1 MSQTTRDTSAIG
13 GGTATGAAGPAAAG
27 RSHGITGKGLKGG
40 QLGLLAVV
48 VLGISSVAPAYSL
61 TSSLGPAVSAVGV
74 QLPAIF
80 IIAFI
85 PMILVAFAYR
95 ELNADSPDSGTTF
108 TWATKAFGP
117 FVGWMGGWGLLAA
130 NIIVLS
136 NLAGVAVDFF
146 YLFLA
151 QVFGNPELADLT
163 SNKALNIATCLVF
176 VALAVWISYRGLH
189 ATKLVQYSM
198 VGFQV
203 IVLAVFIVMA
213 VTHAL
218 SGDSPTA
225 ISFSWDW
232 FNPAKIESFEQ
243 FTAGMSLAVFV
254 YWGWDVCLT
263 VNEETKGGKGTA
275 GKAGTTTAIA
285 VLGLY
290 IAVIVA
296 TMMVAGVGADSIGL
310 NNPDNQ
316 QNVFAALA
324 SPVMGPLAIL
334 MSLAVLSGTAS
345 SLQSTMASPAR
356 SMLAMGHYGA
366 LPARF
371 ATVSKR
377 FGSPGYA
384 TLMAGLISG
393 GFYAIMKVVSE
404 NVLNDTIMALG
415 LMICFYYA
423 LTAFACT
430 WYFRHS
436 LFSSVRNFLMRLLF
450 PVLGGLVLTVV
461 FFQTAVDS
469 WAPDFGSGSEL
480 FGVGL
485 VFILGIGI
493 LAAGVVVMLVVARR
507 HPGFF
512 RGETIRKD
520 TPALVVPE

>member
-1 MSQTTRDTSAIG
+1 MTQTIRPSARK
-13 GGTATGAAGPAAAG
+13 AVEAHDPAG
-27 RSHGITGKGLKGG
+27 SEHGITGKGLKTG

-61 TSSLGPAVSAVGV
+61 TSSLGPAVNAVGL

-80 IIAFI
+80 IVAFI

-95 ELNADSPDSGTTF
+95 ELNADSPDSGTSF
-108 TWATKAFGP
+108 TWTTKAFGP
-117 FVGWMGGWGLLAA
+117 FIGWMGGWGLLAA

-151 QVFGNPELADLT
+151 QVFGNPGLADLT
-163 SNKALNIATCLVF
+163 SNKPLNIATCLTF
-176 VALAVWISYRGLH
+176 VALAVWVSYRGLH
-189 ATKLVQYSM
+189 ATKLVQYAM

-203 IVLAVFIVMA
+203 VVLGVFIVMSL
-213 VTHAL
+213 THAA
-218 SGDSPTA
+218 SGDTSTA
-225 ISFSWDW
+225 IAFSWDW
-232 FNPAKIESFEQ
+232 FNPGKISSFEQ
-243 FTAGMSLAVFV
+243 FAAGMSLAVFV

-296 TMMVAGVGADSIGL
+296 TMMVAGIGGEGIGL

-316 QNVFAALA
+316 SNVFAALA

-334 MSLAVLSGTAS
+334 MSLAVLAGTAS

-356 SMLAMGHYGA
+356 SLLAMGHYGA
-366 LPARF
+366 LPHRF
-371 ATVSKR
+371 STVSKR
-377 FGSPGYA
+377 YGSPGFA
-384 TLMAGLISG
+384 TIMAGAISG

-404 NVLNDTIMALG
+404 NVLNDTILALG

-423 LTAFACT
+423 LTAFACA

-436 LFSSVRNFLMRLLF
+436 VFSSVRNFFMRLLF
-450 PVLGGLVLTVV
+450 PVIGGVVLTLV
-461 FFQTAVDS
+461 FIQTAVDS
-469 WAPDFGSGSEL
+469 WSPSFGSGSEV

-485 VFILGIGI
+485 VFIIGVGI
-493 LAAGVVVMLVVARR
+493 LVLGAVFMLIMARVR
-507 HPGFF
+507 PGFF
-512 RGETIRKD
+512 RGETLRKD

>member
-1 MSQTTRDTSAIG
+1 MSQTIRQNGAGKTPPDAP
-13 GGTATGAAGPAAAG
+13 GTT
-27 RSHGITGKGLKGG
+27 HGITSKGLKRG

-48 VLGISSVAPAYSL
+48 VMGISSVAPAVSL
-61 TSSLGPAVSAVGV
+61 TSSLGPAVNAVGL

-80 IIAFI
+80 IVAFI

-117 FVGWMGGWGLLAA
+117 FVGWLGGWGLLAA

-151 QVFGNPELADLT
+151 QLFGNPDLASLT
-163 SNKALNIATCLVF
+163 SNKLLNISTCLLF

-189 ATKLVQYSM
+189 ATKLVQYTM

-203 IVLAVFIVMA
+203 VVLGVFVVMA
-213 VTHAL
+213 LTQAL
-218 SGDSPTA
+218 SGGTPTA
-225 ISFSWDW
+225 LAFNWDW
-232 FNPAKIESFEQ
+232 FNPAEIATFQQ
-243 FTAGMSLAVFV
+243 FAGGMSLAVFV
-254 YWGWDVCLT
+254 YWGWDVCLA

-275 GKAGTTTAIA
+275 GKAGTTTAAA

-290 IAVIVA
+290 ILVIVA
-296 TMMVAGVGADSIGL
+296 TMMVAGIGSEGIGL

-316 QNVFAALA
+316 SNIFTALA

-334 MSLAVLSGTAS
+334 MSLAVLAGTAS

-356 SMLAMGHYGA
+356 SLLAMAHYGA
-366 LPARF
+366 LPHRF
-371 ATVSKR
+371 ANVSKR
-377 FGSPGYA
+377 FGSPGFA
-384 TLMAGLISG
+384 TIVAGLISG
-393 GFYAIMKVVSE
+393 GFYAVMKVVSE
-404 NVLNDTIMALG
+404 NVLNDTILALG

-430 WYFRHS
+430 WYFRYS
-436 LFSSVRNFLMRLLF
+436 VFSSVRNFFMRLLF
-450 PVLGGLVLTVV
+450 PVMGGLVLTLV
-461 FFQTAVDS
+461 FLQTAVDS
-469 WAPDFGSGSEL
+469 WSPDFGSGSEV

-485 VFILGIGI
+485 VFILGVGI
-493 LAAGVVVMLVVARR
+493 LALGAVFMVIMAKVR
-507 HPGFF
+507 PGFF
-512 RGETIRKD
+512 HGETLRKD
-520 TPALVVPE
+520 TPALVVPD

>member
-1 MSQTTRDTSAIG
+1 MTHIPSAATTQVDGTPAVDT
-13 GGTATGAAGPAAAG
+13 
-27 RSHGITGKGLKGG
+27 RHGITGKGLKTG

-61 TSSLGPAVSAVGV
+61 TSSLGPSVDAVGL

-80 IIAFI
+80 IVAFI

-163 SNKALNIATCLVF
+163 SNTALNIATCLAF
-176 VALAVWISYRGLH
+176 VALAVWVSYRGLH

-203 IVLAVFIVMA
+203 VVLGVFIVMA
-213 VTHAL
+213 LAHAT

-225 ISFSWDW
+225 IAFSWDW
-232 FNPAKIESFEQ
+232 FNPAKIDSFEQ
-243 FTAGMSLAVFV
+243 FAAGMSLAVFV

-285 VLGLY
+285 VLVLY

-296 TMMVAGVGADSIGL
+296 TMMVAGIGTDGIGL

-316 QNVFAALA
+316 GNIFAALA
-324 SPVMGPLAIL
+324 SPIMGPLAIL
-334 MSLAVLSGTAS
+334 MSLAVLAGTAS

-356 SMLAMGHYGA
+356 SLLAMGHYGA
-366 LPARF
+366 LPSRF
-371 ATVSKR
+371 SAVSKR

-384 TLMAGLISG
+384 TIVAGLISG
-393 GFYAIMKVVSE
+393 GFYAVMKVVSE
-404 NVLNDTIMALG
+404 NVLNDTILALG

-423 LTAFACT
+423 LTAFACS

-436 LFSSVRNFLMRLLF
+436 LFSSVRNFFMRLLF
-450 PVLGGLVLTVV
+450 PVIGGAVLTMV
-461 FFQTAVDS
+461 FLQTAADS
-469 WAPDFGSGSEL
+469 WAPEFGSGSEI

-485 VFILGIGI
+485 VFVLGIGI
-493 LAAGVVVMLVVARR
+493 LALGIVFMLVMARLR
-507 HPGFF
+507 PGFF
-512 RGETIRKD
+512 RGDTIRKD

>member
-1 MSQTTRDTSAIG
+1 MTQITRPSARKTVEAHDPA
-13 GGTATGAAGPAAAG
+13 GTE
-27 RSHGITGKGLKGG
+27 HGISGKGLKTG

-61 TSSLGPAVSAVGV
+61 TSSLGPAVNAVGL

-80 IIAFI
+80 IVAFI

-117 FVGWMGGWGLLAA
+117 FIGWMGGWGLLAA

-151 QVFGNPELADLT
+151 QVFGNPDLADLT
-163 SNKALNIATCLVF
+163 SNKVLNIATCLAF
-176 VALAVWISYRGLH
+176 VALAVWVSYRGLH
-189 ATKLVQYSM
+189 ATKLVQYAM

-203 IVLAVFIVMA
+203 VVLGVFIVMA
-213 VTHAL
+213 LTHAS
-218 SGDSPTA
+218 SGDTPTA
-225 ISFSWDW
+225 IAFSWDW
-232 FNPAKIESFEQ
+232 FDPTKISSFEQ
-243 FTAGMSLAVFV
+243 FAAGMSLAVFV

-290 IAVIVA
+290 VAVIVA
-296 TMMVAGVGADSIGL
+296 TMMVAGVGGDGIGL

-316 QNVFAALA
+316 SNIFAALA

-334 MSLAVLSGTAS
+334 MSLAVLAGTAS

-356 SMLAMGHYGA
+356 SLLAMGHYGA
-366 LPARF
+366 LPQKF
-371 ATVSKR
+371 SSVSKR
-377 FGSPGYA
+377 FGSPGFA
-384 TLMAGLISG
+384 TIMAGAISG

-404 NVLNDTIMALG
+404 NVLNDTILALG
-415 LMICFYYA
+415 LMICFYYGM
-423 LTAFACT
+423 TAFACA

-436 LFSSVRNFLMRLLF
+436 VFSSVRNFFMRLLF
-450 PVLGGLVLTVV
+450 PVIGGVVLTLV
-461 FFQTAVDS
+461 FIQTAVDS
-469 WAPDFGSGSEL
+469 WSPDFGSGSEI

-485 VFILGIGI
+485 VFIIGVGI
-493 LAAGVVVMLVVARR
+493 LALGAVVMVIMARVR
-507 HPGFF
+507 PGFF
-512 RGETIRKD
+512 RGETLRKD